1 MAPARISGVTLC
13 VAALVAV
20 AGGAHAQQV
29 RPRAA
34 DQADAF
40 ASQATAVG
48 ATTPHRTLQWDAK
61 KGRWGLSLDM
71 NQHTDRDMQWKDVA
85 PGFYY
90 RATPRLRVGAGVSL
104 SEDTIEGARKI
115 EPQQPAPRVRLETT
129 FKF

>member
-1 MAPARISGVTLC
+1 MAPARINVVALC
-13 VAALVAV
+13 ALAFAA
-20 AGGAHAQQV
+20 AGGGVHAQQV
-29 RPRAA
+29 RARAV
-34 DQADAF
+34 DGPDAF

-104 SEDTIEGARKI
+104 SQDTIEGARKI

>member
-1 MAPARISGVTLC
+1 MAPAKISVMALC
-13 VAALVAV
+13 ALAFAAT
-20 AGGAHAQQV
+20 AGSVHAQQV
-29 RPRAA
+29 RAA
-34 DQADAF
+34 SDAF
-40 ASQATAVG
+40 ASQTTAVG
-48 ATTPHRTLQWDAK
+48 PTVPHRTLQWDAK
-61 KGRWGLSLDM
+61 KGRWGVSLDM

-104 SEDTIEGARKI
+104 SQDTIEGARKI